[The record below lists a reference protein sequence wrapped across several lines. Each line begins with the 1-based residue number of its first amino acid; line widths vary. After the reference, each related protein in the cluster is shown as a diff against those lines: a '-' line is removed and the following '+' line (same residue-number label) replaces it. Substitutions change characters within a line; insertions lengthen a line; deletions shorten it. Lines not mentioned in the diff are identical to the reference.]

1 MNIIDQ
7 VLDAMNTQC
16 GDINEVKESVRIVQK
31 YNNADEKCKE
41 LIDDVFISL
50 CGYSLKT
57 LIDKAK
63 E

>member
-16 GDINEVKESVRIVQK
+16 GDINEVKESARIVKK
-31 YNNADEKCKE
+31 YNNADEKGKE

-63 E
+63 